1 MKRTIALAASRLAP
15 SRPKPD
21 AASPP
26 SAAGK
31 PERWWQWI
39 LLYPTLGISLLT
51 AAPQWVDQARA
62 AVQGINQA
70 SARDAEKQS
79 MLWRRNLSCAA
90 APFAWYSNP
99 SNVRVDATICDS
111 GDIFVRA
118 ATPANGQ
125 FFKWIAIEDVVQAPA
140 EAGNPIIPAAHAARL
155 DLGAMAGSVERK
167 RGAARGAQYAQ
178 SQAMVICQRFI
189 DQRMLVRRVQT
200 PQGCFDEIVDT
211 FNGQVVRRNQVP
223 CAPQC

>member
-15 SRPKPD
+15 SRSKPD

-26 SAAGK
+26 PASGK

-79 MLWRRNLSCAA
+79 QLWRRNLSCAA

-99 SNVRVDATICDS
+99 SNVKVDATICDS

-125 FFKWIAIEDVVQAPA
+125 FFKWIAIEDVVQLPVD
-140 EAGNPIIPAAHAARL
+140 AGNPVIPAAQAAYKRL
-155 DLGAMAGSVERK
+155 EGVGGAVR
-167 RGAARGAQYAQ
+167 ARGGAPALKLAGQ
-178 SQAMVICQRFI
+178 QAMVICQRFL

-211 FNGQVVRRNQVP
+211 FNGQVVRRNPVP